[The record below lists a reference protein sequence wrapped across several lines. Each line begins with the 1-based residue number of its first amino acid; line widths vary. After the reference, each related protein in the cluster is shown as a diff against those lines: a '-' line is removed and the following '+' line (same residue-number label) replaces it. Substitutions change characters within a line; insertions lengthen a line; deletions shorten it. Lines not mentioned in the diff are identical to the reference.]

1 MRQPATGEAP
11 GLDWPPSIYRSV
23 EISAESSEGFQDA
36 IDQGLQTA
44 SRTVNNIKNAWVKD
58 QEVVVSNNKAAG
70 YRVHLKVTFVL
81 E

>member
-1 MRQPATGEAP
+1 MAVAKV
-11 GLDWPPSIYRSV
+11 I
-23 EISAESSEGFQDA
+23 EISAESSKGFKDA

-58 QEVVVSNNKAAG
+58 QEVIVSNNKAAG